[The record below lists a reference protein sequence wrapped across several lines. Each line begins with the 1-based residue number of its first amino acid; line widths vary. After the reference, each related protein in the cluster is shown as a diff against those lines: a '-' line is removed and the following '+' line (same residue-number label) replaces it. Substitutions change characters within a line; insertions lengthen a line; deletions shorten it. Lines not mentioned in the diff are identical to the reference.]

1 MEQAGLD
8 PLPVRER
15 LIQSTQALLQ
25 SEERTGLAADVTYD
39 KAALIKRQASSPA
52 TSSQASLATQNA
64 QKDEDTKRADQ
75 RSIELTSTEIFTPLT
90 SIKGYTDLLISNT
103 SDLLNDNQKEWL
115 KIIRTNA
122 DYLIQLFSDFL
133 KK

>member
-25 SEERTGLAADVTYD
+25 SEERSSPAADVTYD
-39 KAALIKRQASSPA
+39 KAALIKRQVSSPA
-52 TSSQASLATQNA
+52 TLGQASLATQNA
-64 QKDEDTKRADQ
+64 QKDEATKRADQ
-75 RSIELTSTEIFTPLT
+75 HSIELTSTEILTLLT
-90 SIKGYTDLLISNT
+90 SIMGYTELLINT

-115 KIIRTNA
+115 KIIHSNA
-122 DYLIQLFSDFL
+122 DYLIKLFSDFL